1 MEKMAT
7 LQTTAKVP
15 SRPPINP
22 WMPPPEASYIFD
34 LEWPPGE
41 ISMPPFVAEDTGK
54 LVHLS
59 WWLGQNGHK
68 WGTAICHA
76 ARTKNVQMLW
86 WLIQTS
92 RLEFKQM
99 LEQTKLT
106 LKIID
111 SMRGELESTIPE
123 WLAVITALIAEVVDS
138 RYNIGAASRSVA
150 SEADPFTFAAKI
162 ERMMHQL
169 PQFRDKD
176 FWEDRYA
183 FAVPFPP
190 TAACMTWYYGVVSLR
205 YPVLE
210 RPAEAFREAYEK
222 QGRGN
227 FLPLALRMR
236 RNHECVRL
244 VRHLVGW
251 INLAGSPDSSGK
263 TALMY
268 AAESGDLEVVNV
280 LLQFGELTL
289 QETDPQWRAI
299 VKSVN
304 MEAKDYHQGKTAL
317 FFAASSSHADTV
329 KGLLDAGADI
339 EAMDENGRTALFDAV
354 IGRDLETFD
363 VLLRSGANIHARDS
377 QGRSLLFYAVNAEVC
392 GKLLKKGVEIERKDE
407 NGMTALFC
415 AVEKGNLELVDL
427 LLRSGANIHATD
439 SQERS
444 LLFYAVNAEVCG
456 KLLKKGVEIERKD
469 ENGMTAL
476 FHAVE
481 KGNLEFVDLL
491 LRSGANIH
499 ARDSQGR
506 SLLFYAVNA
515 EVCAKLL
522 KEGVEIE
529 RKDENGMTALFRAVE
544 IGNLEFVDLL
554 LRSGANIYA
563 RDSQGRSLL
572 FYAVNAEVCAK
583 LLKEGVELQRRDNQ
597 GKTALFNAVA
607 RENLELIDRL
617 LKSAANINA
626 TDLHGKNVL
635 FYAAESKWRDRRV
648 VDLLLESGA
657 NVDATDSD
665 GKPVL
670 FYAVKCG
677 CVDTIHQL
685 LTAGIAVEGRKR
697 KEPTTASSETT
708 QWDRFELLNALL
720 EANTSVRSDYLSYL
734 IDNAK
739 SVEYLKEFLLAGGL
753 IRTEVSATGTNAHL
767 ISYHRILAELLH
779 HAIWRYAHSV
789 VEFLLRIGVD
799 LEARTKAGATALI
812 AASWARNTVM
822 VKDLISRGA
831 DMEAKDNL
839 GETALHKAISK
850 GNVQLVKWLVENGAN
865 IDAKDSAGKK
875 PSQQASAMG
884 DSELAAWLTDYEK
897 KSYSDLSLQYAD
909 DVFRAVRGKFTRIER
924 TFAKHQ
930 CNMLCLAG
938 FDYAPSW
945 YKYSELDDK
954 GFFTGN
960 RPHLISLQ

>member
-392 GKLLKKGVEIERKDE
+392 GKLLKK
-407 NGMTALFC
+407 
-415 AVEKGNLELVDL
+415 
-427 LLRSGANIHATD
+427 
-439 SQERS
+439 
-444 LLFYAVNAEVCG
+444 
-456 KLLKKGVEIERKD
+456 
-469 ENGMTAL
+469 
-476 FHAVE
+476 
-481 KGNLEFVDLL
+481 
-491 LRSGANIH
+491 
-499 ARDSQGR
+499 
-506 SLLFYAVNA
+506 
-515 EVCAKLL
+515 
-522 KEGVEIE
+522 GVEIE

>member
-41 ISMPPFVAEDTGK
+41 ISVPPFVAEDTGK

-106 LKIID
+106 LKKID

-354 IGRDLETFD
+354 MGRDLETFD

-392 GKLLKKGVEIERKDE
+392 GKLLKK
-407 NGMTALFC
+407 
-415 AVEKGNLELVDL
+415 
-427 LLRSGANIHATD
+427 
-439 SQERS
+439 
-444 LLFYAVNAEVCG
+444 
-456 KLLKKGVEIERKD
+456 
-469 ENGMTAL
+469 
-476 FHAVE
+476 
-481 KGNLEFVDLL
+481 
-491 LRSGANIH
+491 
-499 ARDSQGR
+499 
-506 SLLFYAVNA
+506 
-515 EVCAKLL
+515 
-522 KEGVEIE
+522 GVEIE

-685 LTAGIAVEGRKR
+685 LTAGIEVEGRKR

-720 EANTSVRSDYLSYL
+720 EANTSVRSDYLIYL

-822 VKDLISRGA
+822 VKYLISRGA

-909 DVFRAVRGKFTRIER
+909 DVFRAVRGNFTRIER